1 MKSGMNPLPLT
12 ESVAGTRIYQSAGEI
27 IAAQDALAY
36 QHLLLKAWHELQ
48 LTAILSING
57 IPTVYVRDD
66 IKPVEP
72 QTIAELHRKFWN
84 QGLATIFLLRDTNRI
99 RVFSAMKIPINPKTA
114 TEEDI
119 ENNLLVEAIN
129 HSTQAI
135 QETLILKIAT
145 GQYYASKPEWFI
157 TNQGIDSYLLRNLE
171 AVRNELV
178 AGKDSLSISIAH
190 AFLGRILFVC
200 YLCHR
205 GIINLSTYFPDKD
218 YDQLQDLLSNH
229 DALYNIL
236 FPKLKEEFNGSM
248 FDNDLFEEGKKV
260 KPHHLEAVQS
270 FLNGDDVTRHQKTL
284 GIWAYDFSFI
294 PIELISSIY
303 EKFLGAEDDGQ
314 QKKLGAYYTP
324 RFLAEMTL
332 EVALE
337 NRENYHGL
345 RFLDPACGS
354 GIFLVLMFNRLV
366 AEWRSQQKEEG
377 SLIQQA
383 QALRE
388 RLNLLRGIDKNP
400 TACRITCFSLYVAYL
415 DQFNPPDVRKHME
428 QTGEKLPALLHA
440 DKIDT
445 KNLSVIWEQDFF
457 AVAGEWQ
464 GQFDIIVGNPPWVG
478 RGTKQI
484 AQAFVE
490 KIPALL
496 SRTGKATLV
505 VPSKILLNKTNK
517 FQSKWL
523 ALVTLEKVVQL
534 ADYSFILFNKAK
546 SPAAIMRFVNIPA
559 QSNHNIEYV
568 TPKVTLTDLR
578 NGVISVSPQ
587 DRKWIRQA
595 HVMQAAAQGTAGS
608 IWKMHL
614 WGTPRD
620 QKLLAYLLTFP
631 KLEDH
636 IVLPS
641 KNRNEEL
648 PPNIWI
654 AGVGFQPKNKNAQKE
669 PATNLKPLGSWRT
682 DDEFI
687 SHEDIKDLYFIS
699 KQWTSTLGKH
709 LLSTDN
715 LLDALRRKPSDK
727 IFTAPLVVW
736 NRGFTN
742 VSFFDRNVRFQ
753 HALHSIAGPSQDV
766 SKLVFLT
773 AFLRSKLAR
782 YFIFH
787 TTASLGS
794 ERDQVHLHEAL
805 QLPFLLPEHEEA
817 LPNNQILM
825 DQIVTQLLI
834 LKAETERITDIVN
847 KEISFLDSPNL
858 GVLGDYQGTSTQTY
872 SEQRDSLVEK
882 SRQVQAQLDPLI
894 YQYFGLTNQDIALV
908 EDTCNIFDKSDTP
921 ASFNPAKP
929 IPTLQSVDANEMKN
943 YADMLTQTLNEW
955 ASGEVQISATGSKDN
970 ETGLGLLELRQTV
983 NAEPYT
989 ISASPQ
995 NLARSMNKLQ
1005 QISRQRTG
1013 ILEYQHSGWY
1023 FDNNRIIIVKPARLG
1038 EWTQTAALNDAA
1050 EIYAHIS
1057 MARQS

>member
-12 ESVAGTRIYQSAGEI
+12 ESVAGTRIYQSADEI
-27 IAAQDALAY
+27 ITAKDALAY
-36 QHLLLKAWHELQ
+36 QHLLLKAWRELQ
-48 LTAILSING
+48 LTAVLSING

-66 IKPVEP
+66 IEPVEP
-72 QTIAELHRKFWN
+72 QIIAELHRKFWN

-99 RVFSAMKIPINPKTA
+99 RVFSAMKTPIDPKTA
-114 TEEDI
+114 TEKNI
-119 ENNLLVEAIN
+119 ENDLLVEAIN
-129 HSTQAI
+129 NSTQAI

-145 GQYYASKPEWFI
+145 GQYYASKPEWFV

-178 AGKDSLSISIAH
+178 DGKDGLSITIAH

-205 GIINLSTYFPDKD
+205 GIINLATYFPDKD
-218 YDQLQDLLSNH
+218 YDRLQSLLSNH

-248 FDNDLFEEGKKV
+248 FDNDLFEEGKKI
-260 KPHHLEAVQS
+260 KLHHLEVVQS

-314 QKKLGAYYTP
+314 QKNLGAYYTP

-332 EVALE
+332 DVALE
-337 NRENYHGL
+337 GRENYDGL

-366 AEWRSQQKEEG
+366 AEWRSKQQEEG
-377 SLIQQA
+377 LLIQQS

-388 RLNLLRGIDKNP
+388 RLNLLRGVDKNP

-428 QTGEKLPALLHA
+428 QTGEKLPALLYS
-440 DKIDT
+440 DKPDT
-445 KNLSVIWEQDFF
+445 KNLSVVWEQDFF
-457 AVAGEWQ
+457 NVADEWQ

-490 KIPALL
+490 KTPALL
-496 SRTGKATLV
+496 SQTGKATLV
-505 VPSKILLNKTNK
+505 VPSKILLNKTDK

-523 ALVTLEKVVQL
+523 ALVRLEKVVQL
-534 ADYSFILFNKAK
+534 ADYRFILFNEAK
-546 SPAAIMRFVNIPA
+546 SPATIMRFINTPA
-559 QSNHNIEYV
+559 QFNHNIEYV
-568 TPKVTLTDLR
+568 TPKVTPTDLR
-578 NGVISVSPQ
+578 NGVISVSSQ
-587 DRKWIRQA
+587 DRKWIRQT
-595 HVMQAAAQGTAGS
+595 HVMQAAKQGIAGDT
-608 IWKMHL
+608 WKMYL

-641 KNRNEEL
+641 KNRNKEL
-648 PPNIWI
+648 HQSFWL
-654 AGVGFQPKNKNAQKE
+654 AGVGFKPTSKNASGKSDRE
-669 PATNLKPLGSWRT
+669 LKPLGNWHLN
-682 DDEFI
+682 DEFI
-687 SHEDIKDLYFIS
+687 SHKDIRGLYFVPN
-699 KQWTSTLGKH
+699 QLTSTLGEH
-709 LLSTDN
+709 LTTTNSR
-715 LLDALRRKPSDK
+715 LDALYSKPSDK
-727 IFTAPLVVW
+727 IFAAPLIVW
-736 NRGFTN
+736 NGGFTD
-742 VSFFDRNVRFQ
+742 VSFFDRNVRFRD
-753 HALHSIAGPSQDV
+753 ALHSISGPPQEE
-766 SKLVFLT
+766 SKLIFLT
-773 AFLRSKLAR
+773 AFFRSKLAR

-787 TTASLGS
+787 TAASLGI

-805 QLPFLLPEHEEA
+805 QLPFLLPEHEDA
-817 LPNNQILM
+817 LPNSQVLM
-825 DQIVTQLLI
+825 DQIVAQLLK
-834 LKAETERITDIVN
+834 LKSEAERSADTVN
-847 KEISFLDSPNL
+847 KRISPLDPMNS
-858 GVLGDYQGTSTQTY
+858 GVLSGYQETPSQIY
-872 SEQRDSLVEK
+872 REWRASLVKK
-882 SRQVQAQLDPLI
+882 SQQVKAQLDPLI
-894 YQYFGLTNQDIALV
+894 YQYFGLTSQDIALV
-908 EDTCNIFDKSDTP
+908 EDTCNIFDKSATP
-921 ASFNPAKP
+921 SSLDSAKS
-929 IPTLQSVDANEMKN
+929 IPTLKNVDAQGMQS
-943 YADMLTQTLNEW
+943 YADMITQTLNEW
-955 ASGEVQISATGSKDN
+955 TSGEVQISATGSKDN

-1038 EWTQTAALNDAA
+1038 EWTQTAGLNDAA